1 MKSVGIDLDQWYEKG
16 LLFHEA
22 WRPTQFGI
30 EMHLLTIHK
39 LIEKVKPQCVV
50 IDPIT
55 NLISGS
61 NDKEVYSM
69 LMRLIDF
76 LKGAGITAVF
86 VSLTSGTSDL
96 EMTSVGISS
105 LTDTWILLRDLELNG
120 ERNRCLYVL
129 KSRGMAHSNQLR
141 EFIMTDQGIKLVPAY
156 IGPGG
161 VLTGSSRL
169 SQEAKEKAEAVERQ
183 QEIQQK
189 QQEIVRKRLALEAQ
203 IASLQAEVSAM
214 NQEEDQITR
223 EEREREKQLDQER
236 TDMAKSRNTNDKYS
250 NEDSIS

>member
-1 MKSVGIDLDQWYEKG
+1 MKSVGLDLDQWAEKG

-39 LIEKVKPQCVV
+39 LIEKVKPQCVIV
-50 IDPIT
+50 DPIT

-61 NDKEVYSM
+61 SDKEVYSM

-76 LKGAGITAVF
+76 LKASEITAVF
-86 VSLTSGTSDL
+86 VSLTSGSGDL

-105 LTDTWILLRDLELNG
+105 LTDTWILLRDIELNG
-120 ERNRCLYVL
+120 ERNRCLYIL

-141 EFIMTDQGIKLVPAY
+141 EFVMTDSGIKLVPAY

-169 SQEAKEKAEAVERQ
+169 AQEAKEKADALDRQEETQRKRDEA
-183 QEIQQK
+183 I
-189 QQEIVRKRLALEAQ
+189 RKRLALEAQ
-203 IASLQAEVSAM
+203 IASLQAELSDVA
-214 NQEEDQITR
+214 QEEERMARGDN
-223 EEREREKQLDQER
+223 ERELQLEQER
-236 TDMAKSRNTNDKYS
+236 ADMAKSRKS
-250 NEDSIS
+250 NY